1 MRYGFS
7 VKLATTRCRRSARRG
22 GEPADALAGMTHPSS
37 RALSTRPHAP
47 ADGGRERHGPWSL
60 VGAPP
65 APTELPSWLRVGAM
79 FGPKVGVFVHATEP
93 DTLPPDRRAQVE
105 GRASQARMSL
115 SRTGWEVVVLPP
127 SRRLRDAWHVE
138 RTQPLVTSGS

>member
-1 MRYGFS
+1 MRLS
-7 VKLATTRCRRSARRG
+7 IEIMLRG
-22 GEPADALAGMTHPSS
+22 NNHVFTDTIVHP
-37 RALSTRPHAP
+37 
-47 ADGGRERHGPWSL
+47 
-60 VGAPP
+60 
-65 APTELPSWLRVGAM
+65 
-79 FGPKVGVFVHATEP
+79 TEP

-127 SRRLRDAWHVE
+127 SRRLRDVWHVE